1 MGTGNMDLVQKL
13 KEKSNHLSRLEH
25 SAMTETQTHCHL
37 CDDSGWV
44 WSRDQYG
51 VPYCQECS
59 CGIRKK

>member
-25 SAMTETQTHCHL
+25 SAMTETQTHCRL
-37 CDDSGWV
+37 CDNSGWV